1 MNIKIF
7 NNDLPGDID
16 LSNEKVVALDN
27 EALGLVLGRD
37 PLTLIQIGLLSK
49 KCYLIKLNRENYDAP
64 NLKKFLSV
72 SNAEFVMHYARQDLL
87 WLKYHLK
94 VEPKNI
100 FCTKLASKIARTA
113 SQNLGYGGLCY
124 NFNMLSCLFYLFYF
138 RYDHCI
144 V

>member
-49 KCYLIKLNRENYDAP
+49 KCYLIKLNREN
-64 NLKKFLSV
+64 V
-72 SNAEFVMHYARQDLL
+72 SNFLNKKE
-87 WLKYHLK
+87 
-94 VEPKNI
+94 
-100 FCTKLASKIARTA
+100 
-113 SQNLGYGGLCY
+113 
-124 NFNMLSCLFYLFYF
+124 
-138 RYDHCI
+138 
-144 V
+144 